1 MIIFLLIILG
11 TFGLSLWASS
21 RVKSNFTKYSQVPTS
36 RGLSGAEA
44 AALVLHQEGVRGVDI
59 VAQQGFLG
67 DHYDPTN
74 RRLVLSEENFYGR
87 SVAAVGVAA
96 HEAGHAIQH
105 ARSYG
110 PLHLRMAAVG
120 ITNFASSLVM
130 ILPLVGMITGLFATT
145 LGFGLMALGW
155 GIIMAFNLVTLPVEF
170 DATKRAKAAL
180 SGMGIVSDHERSGV
194 DKVLN
199 AAAWTYVAAF
209 VSSLAWMFYF
219 LLPLLGGRSD

>member
-1 MIIFLLIILG
+1 MIYFLLIILG
-11 TFGLSLWASS
+11 TFGLSLWAST
-21 RVKSNFTKYSQVPTS
+21 RVKANFSKYSQVPNA

-44 AALVLHQEGVRGVDI
+44 AAFVLHQEGVRGVDI
-59 VAQQGFLG
+59 VAQRGFLG
-67 DHYDPTN
+67 DHYDPTK
-74 RRLVLSEENFYGR
+74 RRLVLSEENFHGR
-87 SVAAVGVAA
+87 SIAAVGVAA

-120 ITNFASSLVM
+120 ITSMASSLVM

-180 SGMGIVSDHERSGV
+180 TGMGIVSERERGGV
-194 DKVLN
+194 DKVLD

-209 VSSLAWMFYF
+209 VTSLAWMFYF
-219 LLPLLGGRSD
+219 LLPLLGGQSE